1 MNRID
6 LHGIATNWWSDLV
19 QMESF
24 GGLKTMQIGY
34 FRRLEND
41 VQHWVNKGLIGSG
54 TGDQL
59 LAESKTRK
67 GGYSFTTVVIMLG
80 VICLGFAAMTFV
92 AANWNEMAKITR
104 VGILL
109 GSMWL
114 AYGISVFADRRDFP
128 FVSDAFVLLG
138 CAIFGATIMLVGQ
151 MYHLQGTTED
161 AVLLWAAGSVF
172 AAVILRSPSALWL
185 AIALFTLWLVIDV
198 WDKINSQYDVNY
210 LFLAAWALCAGLAYW
225 LRAKFSAHLL
235 MVSLLIWCA
244 IALGIWTERY
254 DTPAFAF
261 AAYAALFMLIGL
273 AIISLDGKLK
283 SNMQPVLN
291 GFEAPMIAY
300 FAICIIALTSFWIAV
315 VPDIFSNTSTI
326 QMLANTKLWPMLI
339 MLAISLVILVF
350 GNKTQSSSIYDLAF
364 CAIWIG
370 VATLAVS
377 SIGKSIPYLSEAFA
391 LAISIWFIR
400 MGDRQDIPGVRRLG
414 YLAFALMMLFIYFR
428 TAGSLLGT
436 SGFYLTAGLLM
447 VLGAIFL
454 PRLFGS
460 KKSNEEVAQ

>member
-19 QMESF
+19 QTESF

-225 LRAKFSAHLL
+225 LRAYFSAHLL
-235 MVSLLIWCA
+235 MVSLLIWSA
-244 IALGIWTERY
+244 ITLAIWTDRYETLIYVFTAFAVLFSLIAL
-254 DTPAFAF
+254 
-261 AAYAALFMLIGL
+261 
-273 AIISLDGKLK
+273 AIFSLDGKLK
-283 SNMQPVLN
+283 SNMQPLLN
-291 GFEAPMIAY
+291 GFEAPIISY
-300 FAICIIALTSFWIAV
+300 LVICIIGLISIWV
-315 VPDIFSNTSTI
+315 TI
-326 QMLANTKLWPMLI
+326 LPEIVLDLKIMKVLADTQLWPMLVA
-339 MLAISLVILVF
+339 LAISLAILVF
-350 GNKTQSSSIYDLAF
+350 GIKSKSSSIYDLAF

-370 VATLAVS
+370 VAILAVS